1 MLFKNKNQ
9 PVHITDLCIGNNVI
23 TRAGRNCVEE
33 YVRFLGVL
41 IDDEL
46 SFVGH
51 INKLKS
57 KLNSGLYALSTCNN
71 LVPLKIRLLIY
82 RGLIDSHLQFGSIIY
97 GASHPKLLEPIQ
109 ILQRKA
115 LRLVAMAKYNAHTD
129 PLFKMY
135 SILKLSD
142 LVSLNQTVFVRQ
154 FKNNQLPQSFQGFFQ
169 NIPAA
174 EQKSRDDDYNLKSKY
189 PSNNN
194 LLYYPS
200 VQLLRNWNCNSLA
213 IKSESKI
220 TVLKSTIK
228 TSKISN
234 YEEDCLKVNCYICN
248 QA

>member
-1 MLFKNKNQ
+1 M
-9 PVHITDLCIGNNVI
+9 CIGNNVI
-23 TRAGRNCVEE
+23 TCAGRNCVEE

-41 IDDEL
+41 IENEL

-57 KLNSGLYALSTCNN
+57 KLTSGLYAPSTCNT
-71 LVPLKIRLLIY
+71 LVPLNIRLLIC

-97 GASHPKLLEPIQ
+97 GAANPKLLEPIQ

-135 SILKLSD
+135 NILKLSD
-142 LVSLNQTVFVRQ
+142 LVSVNQTVHVRH
-154 FKNNQLPQSFQGFFQ
+154 FKNNQLLSSFQEFFQ
-169 NIPAA
+169 KIPAA
-174 EQKSRDDDYNLKSKY
+174 EQKSRDEYYNLKSKY

-194 LLYYPS
+194 LMYYPS

-213 IKSESKI
+213 LKSESKI
-220 TVLKSTIK
+220 TVLKSTI
-228 TSKISN
+228 
-234 YEEDCLKVNCYICN
+234 
-248 QA
+248 